1 MSTTT
6 ERTTVLRT
14 TSDDTRFRDLVAR
27 LDQDLALRNGDSN
40 AFFAQFNGVDR
51 IHHVVVILRESEPV
65 GCGAFKPF
73 DHDTVE
79 LKRMYTAPEH
89 RQAGIGSKVVNE
101 LEQWADE
108 LGYTRCV
115 LETGKKM
122 TEAIALYTKRGFT
135 SIPNY
140 GPYVGVEDSVCFGKR
155 IGPEP

>member
-14 TSDDTRFRDLVAR
+14 TSDDIRFRDLVAK

-51 IHHVVVILRESEPV
+51 IHHVVVVLREGEPV
-65 GCGAFKPF
+65 GCGAFKAF
-73 DHDTVE
+73 DPDTVE

-89 RQAGIGSKVVNE
+89 RQTGIGSMVVNE
-101 LEQWADE
+101 LVQWAGE

-115 LETGKKM
+115 LETGTKM
-122 TEAIALYTKRGFT
+122 TEAIALYGKRGF
-135 SIPNY
+135 SRIPNY
-140 GPYVGVEDSVCFGKR
+140 GPYVGVEDSVCFEKR
-155 IGPEP
+155 LSPRP

>member
-14 TSDDTRFRDLVAR
+14 TSDDTRFRYLVAK
-27 LDQDLALRNGDSN
+27 LDQDLARRNGDSN

-51 IHHVVVILRESEPV
+51 IHHVVVVLRDGEPV

-73 DHDTVE
+73 DQDTVE

-89 RQAGIGSKVVNE
+89 RQTGIGSKVVNE
-101 LEQWADE
+101 LEQWAGE

-140 GPYVGVEDSVCFGKR
+140 GPYVGVLESTCFEKR
-155 IGPEP
+155 RV